1 MMTSRNCFSIA
12 LSRQLEEAVLFH
24 KMIVMEKFVKI
35 VFVFIFGL
43 FLMPL
48 HAAAADNDY
57 DYSDSDSEWK
67 PVIEAL
73 IQVESNGNSNAKHG
87 ASVGVLQITPVLVA
101 ECNNILRRRRINKRY
116 TLSDRKNRSKS
127 IEMFLLFQS
136 WFNPKKDLEL
146 AIRSWNG
153 GLHYSVSKT
162 QKYFEKVLRILRN
175 N

>member
-67 PVIEAL
+67 PVVEAL
-73 IQVESNGNSNAKHG
+73 IKVESNGN
-87 ASVGVLQITPVLVA
+87 
-101 ECNNILRRRRINKRY
+101 R
-116 TLSDRKNRSKS
+116 
-127 IEMFLLFQS
+127 F
-136 WFNPKKDLEL
+136 
-146 AIRSWNG
+146 
-153 GLHYSVSKT
+153 
-162 QKYFEKVLRILRN
+162 
-175 N
+175 